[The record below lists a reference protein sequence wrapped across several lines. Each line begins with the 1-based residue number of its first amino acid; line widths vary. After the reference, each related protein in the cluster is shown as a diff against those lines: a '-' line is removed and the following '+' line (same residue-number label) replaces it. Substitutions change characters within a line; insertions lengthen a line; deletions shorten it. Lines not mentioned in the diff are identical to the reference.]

1 MIADTPRFY
10 PITPNIRQ
18 VDAFNAYTAGCG
30 HAFATS
36 AGFPKA
42 WRDRRAFICGP
53 TGNLLGMYD
62 IRPKDSGYEAINA
75 FSFMASADEWFS
87 PVVAEVGPDGN
98 LWVADWYNF
107 IIQHNP
113 TPNKGRAGYD
123 AKNGQGNAHINPNR
137 DRQHGR
143 IYRVVHRGHAPKQPT
158 LKATT
163 DLISALGHDNLFWRL
178 TAQRLL
184 VEQQRTDAVPALQAK
199 LKTGGHAALHSL
211 WALEGLGKLDRE
223 THRTALI
230 ATDPVLRRNA
240 LRALGTNQS
249 SAELLYDSATLA
261 DKDLHVRRTAFTA
274 LASLPKNDTHRKT
287 ASLLMQQP
295 VNAKDEWLRAA
306 LAATGAAE
314 LNVIGYKPSANM
326 LPNAS
331 FEKMGDNKL
340 PSDWATRTYSAR
352 RPDLKH
358 AVETRKEYVRT
369 GKHSLR
375 ISAET
380 RHDSSLFA
388 RVSLKGGRNYILS
401 GWVRTENLQ
410 GTGNGALLG
419 VHELQ
424 HAAKT
429 KGVRQTADQWTEVKV
444 EFKSEQDREVT
455 VNCLFGGW
463 GQSTGTAW
471 WDDVS
476 LVEITPIYKE
486 KSKDPVK
493 GTALAGK
500 KIFDTHLVAGCI
512 RCHKVGDKGGI
523 IGPALDGIAS
533 RKDADY
539 IQRALVNPTAE
550 LAEGFDKL
558 GASPMPPMNIIL
570 NDQELADVMAYLLT
584 LKDKK

>member
-1 MIADTPRFY
+1 M
-10 PITPNIRQ
+10 
-18 VDAFNAYTAGCG
+18 
-30 HAFATS
+30 
-36 AGFPKA
+36 
-42 WRDRRAFICGP
+42 
-53 TGNLLGMYD
+53 
-62 IRPKDSGYEAINA
+62 
-75 FSFMASADEWFS
+75 
-87 PVVAEVGPDGN
+87 
-98 LWVADWYNF
+98 
-107 IIQHNP
+107 
-113 TPNKGRAGYD
+113 
-123 AKNGQGNAHINPNR
+123 
-137 DRQHGR
+137 
-143 IYRVVHRGHAPKQPT
+143 
-158 LKATT
+158 
-163 DLISALGHDNLFWRL
+163 
-178 TAQRLL
+178 L

-230 ATDPVLRRNA
+230 ATDPALRRNA

-261 DKDLHVRRTAFTA
+261 DNDLHVRRTAFTA

-287 ASLLMQQP
+287 ASLLMHQP

-340 PSDWATRTYSAR
+340 PSDWTTRTYSAR

-410 GTGNGALLG
+410 GTATARFWECTNCNTPPRPRASARPPINGP
-419 VHELQ
+419 
-424 HAAKT
+424 KW
-429 KGVRQTADQWTEVKV
+429 R

-476 LVEITPIYKE
+476 LVEITPIYRE
-486 KSKDPVK
+486 KIKDSVK
-493 GTALAGK
+493 GTVLAGK

-512 RCHKVGDKGGI
+512 RCHKAGEKGGI
-523 IGPALDGIAS
+523 IGPALDGTAARTRTTSNAPSSTPLLNWPKAS
-533 RKDADY
+533 TNSVPA
-539 IQRALVNPTAE
+539 PC
-550 LAEGFDKL
+550 
-558 GASPMPPMNIIL
+558 PP
-570 NDQELADVMAYLLT
+570 
-584 LKDKK
+584 

>member
-62 IRPKDSGYEAINA
+62 IRHKDSGYEANNA

-163 DLISALGHDNLFWRL
+163 DLISALAHDNLFWRL

-584 LKDKK
+584 LKDTK

>member
-1 MIADTPRFY
+1 
-10 PITPNIRQ
+10 
-18 VDAFNAYTAGCG
+18 
-30 HAFATS
+30 
-36 AGFPKA
+36 
-42 WRDRRAFICGP
+42 
-53 TGNLLGMYD
+53 
-62 IRPKDSGYEAINA
+62 
-75 FSFMASADEWFS
+75 
-87 PVVAEVGPDGN
+87 
-98 LWVADWYNF
+98 
-107 IIQHNP
+107 
-113 TPNKGRAGYD
+113 
-123 AKNGQGNAHINPNR
+123 
-137 DRQHGR
+137 
-143 IYRVVHRGHAPKQPT
+143 
-158 LKATT
+158 
-163 DLISALGHDNLFWRL
+163 
-178 TAQRLL
+178 
-184 VEQQRTDAVPALQAK
+184 
-199 LKTGGHAALHSL
+199 
-211 WALEGLGKLDRE
+211 
-223 THRTALI
+223 
-230 ATDPVLRRNA
+230 
-240 LRALGTNQS
+240 
-249 SAELLYDSATLA
+249 AELLYDSATLA

-388 RVSLKGGRNYILS
+388 RVRLKGGHNYILS

-429 KGVRQTADQWTEVKV
+429 KGVRQTTDQWTEVKV

-476 LVEITPIYKE
+476 LVEITPIYRE

-539 IQRALVNPTAE
+539 IHRALVNPTAE

>member
-1 MIADTPRFY
+1 M
-10 PITPNIRQ
+10 
-18 VDAFNAYTAGCG
+18 
-30 HAFATS
+30 
-36 AGFPKA
+36 
-42 WRDRRAFICGP
+42 
-53 TGNLLGMYD
+53 
-62 IRPKDSGYEAINA
+62 
-75 FSFMASADEWFS
+75 
-87 PVVAEVGPDGN
+87 
-98 LWVADWYNF
+98 
-107 IIQHNP
+107 
-113 TPNKGRAGYD
+113 
-123 AKNGQGNAHINPNR
+123 
-137 DRQHGR
+137 
-143 IYRVVHRGHAPKQPT
+143 
-158 LKATT
+158 
-163 DLISALGHDNLFWRL
+163 
-178 TAQRLL
+178 
-184 VEQQRTDAVPALQAK
+184 
-199 LKTGGHAALHSL
+199 
-211 WALEGLGKLDRE
+211 
-223 THRTALI
+223 
-230 ATDPVLRRNA
+230 
-240 LRALGTNQS
+240 
-249 SAELLYDSATLA
+249 
-261 DKDLHVRRTAFTA
+261 
-274 LASLPKNDTHRKT
+274 
-287 ASLLMQQP
+287 
-295 VNAKDEWLRAA
+295 
-306 LAATGAAE
+306 
-314 LNVIGYKPSANM
+314 IGYKPSANM

-476 LVEITPIYKE
+476 LVEITPIYRE
-486 KSKDPVK
+486 KIKDSVK
-493 GTALAGK
+493 GTVLAGK

-512 RCHKVGDKGGI
+512 RCHKVGEKGGI

-584 LKDKK
+584 LKDEK

>member
-1 MIADTPRFY
+1 
-10 PITPNIRQ
+10 
-18 VDAFNAYTAGCG
+18 
-30 HAFATS
+30 
-36 AGFPKA
+36 
-42 WRDRRAFICGP
+42 
-53 TGNLLGMYD
+53 MYD

-123 AKNGQGNAHINPNR
+123 AKNGRGNAHINPNR

-184 VEQQRTDAVPALQAK
+184 VDQQRTDAVPALQAK

-230 ATDPVLRRNA
+230 ATDPALRRNA

-261 DKDLHVRRTAFTA
+261 DNDLHVRRTAFTA

-287 ASLLMQQP
+287 ASLLMHQP

-340 PSDWATRTYSAR
+340 PSDWTTRTYSAR

-486 KSKDPVK
+486 KIKDPVK

-584 LKDKK
+584 LKDEK